1 MRHILILLILLLGSQ
16 PVLADT
22 LAAGVPVVVSGTVP
36 DEATHAK
43 LIARV
48 RELYGADKVV
58 DQLVIGKVSMPPNWV
73 EHLDRLLDPG
83 LHQISH
89 GQLKIEGNLVSV
101 RGEVA
106 NEAQRQ
112 QIASDMAT
120 RLNPT
125 YTIRNGLHVAA
136 RDQSLIDNALANRN
150 IEFETGSDNLTAAGK
165 NILDA
170 IAAALIKL
178 QDKRVDITG
187 YTDDHGVRASNISLS
202 QARADA
208 VKIYLISRN
217 VQPERINT
225 YGAGPDRP
233 IASNDTAEGRSR
245 NRRIEFRV
253 VQ

>member
-1 MRHILILLILLLGSQ
+1 MRHIWILFVFGFNPLPLM
-16 PVLADT
+16 ADT
-22 LAAGVPVVVSGTVP
+22 FSSIMPVVVSGTVP

-58 DQLVIGKVSMPPNWV
+58 DQMIIGKVTMPPNWV
-73 EHLDRLLDPG
+73 AHLNRLLDPE
-83 LHQISH
+83 LHQINH
-89 GQLKIEGNLVSV
+89 GQLRIEGNQVSV

-106 NEAQRQ
+106 NELQRQ
-112 QIASDMAT
+112 QIASDMAA

-136 RDQSLIDNALANRN
+136 QDQSLIESALANRN
-150 IEFETGSDNLTAAGK
+150 IEFETGSANLTLAGK
-165 NILDA
+165 GILDA
-170 IAAALIKL
+170 IAVAMIKL
-178 QDKRVDITG
+178 QDKHVDVTG
-187 YTDDHGVRASNISLS
+187 YTDDHGLRASNISLS

-208 VKIYLISRN
+208 IKVYLVSRN
-217 VQPERINT
+217 VQAERINT
-225 YGAGPDRP
+225 YGVGPDRP
-233 IASNDTAEGRSR
+233 VASNDTAEGRSR

>member
-1 MRHILILLILLLGSQ
+1 MRHSWILLLALLTSS
-16 PVLADT
+16 PVLAEGGAPN
-22 LAAGVPVVVSGTVP
+22 LPVVVSGTVP

-58 DQLVIGKVSMPPNWV
+58 DQLVLGKVIMPPNWV
-73 EHLDRLLDPG
+73 EHMGRLLDPG
-83 LHQISH
+83 LRQVSH
-89 GQLKIEGNLVSV
+89 GQLKIEGNQVSV

-125 YTIRNGLHVAA
+125 YTIHNGLHVSAP
-136 RDQSLIDNALANRN
+136 DQGLIDNALANRN
-150 IEFETGSDNLTAAGK
+150 IEFETGSANLTAAGK
-165 NILDA
+165 GILNA
-170 IAAALIKL
+170 IAAAMNKL
-178 QDKRVDITG
+178 QDKHVDITG
-187 YTDDHGVRASNISLS
+187 YTDDHGLRASNISLS

-208 VKIYLISRN
+208 VKAYLVSQNI
-217 VQPERINT
+217 QADRINT
-225 YGAGPDRP
+225 YGVGPDRP
-233 IASNDTAEGRSR
+233 VASNDTAEGRSR

>member
-1 MRHILILLILLLGSQ
+1 MRHIWIFFVFGFNSLPLM
-16 PVLADT
+16 AAT
-22 LAAGVPVVVSGTVP
+22 LSSIIPVVVSGTVP

-58 DQLVIGKVSMPPNWV
+58 DQMVIGKVTMPPNWV
-73 EHLDRLLDPG
+73 EHLNRLLDPE
-83 LHQISH
+83 LHQIGH
-89 GQLKIEGNLVSV
+89 GQLKIEGNQVSV

-106 NEAQRQ
+106 NELQRQ

-125 YTIRNGLHVAA
+125 YTIRNGLHVTAQ
-136 RDQSLIDNALANRN
+136 DQSLIDNALANRN
-150 IEFETGSDNLTAAGK
+150 IEFETGSANLTSAGK
-165 NILDA
+165 GILDA
-170 IAAALIKL
+170 IAAAMIKL
-178 QDKRVDITG
+178 QDKHVDITG
-187 YTDDHGVRASNISLS
+187 YTDNHGLRASNISLS

-208 VKIYLISRN
+208 VKAYLVSRN
-217 VQPERINT
+217 VQAERINT
-225 YGAGPDRP
+225 YGVGPDRP
-233 IASNDTAEGRSR
+233 VASNDTAEGRSR

>member
-1 MRHILILLILLLGSQ
+1 MRHTWVLLIALLNPLAL
-16 PVLADT
+16 LADT
-22 LAAGVPVVVSGTVP
+22 SALSVPVVVSGTVP
-36 DEATHAK
+36 DEITHAK

-48 RELYGADKVV
+48 RELYGADKVI
-58 DQLVIGKVSMPPNWV
+58 DQLVIGKVTMPPNWV
-73 EHLDRLLDPG
+73 EHLSRLLDPA
-83 LHQISH
+83 LRQISH

-112 QIASDMAT
+112 QITSDMAT

-125 YTIRNGLHVAA
+125 YTIHNGLHVTVQ
-136 RDQSLIDNALANRN
+136 DQSLIDNALANHN
-150 IEFETGSDNLTAAGK
+150 IEFEIGSANLTATGK
-165 NILDA
+165 SILNP
-170 IAAALIKL
+170 IASAMIKL
-178 QDKRVDITG
+178 EDKHVDITG
-187 YTDDHGVRASNISLS
+187 YTDDHGLRASNISLS

-208 VKIYLISRN
+208 VKAYLVSQN

-225 YGAGPDRP
+225 YGVGPDRP
-233 IASNDTAEGRSR
+233 VASNDTADGRSR

>member
-1 MRHILILLILLLGSQ
+1 MRIIWLLAVILLNPLTAK
-16 PVLADT
+16 ADMP
-22 LAAGVPVVVSGTVP
+22 ASSIPVVVSGTVP

-48 RELYGADKVV
+48 RELYGQDKVV
-58 DQLVIGKVSMPPNWV
+58 DQLVLGKVVMPPNWV
-73 EHLDRLLDPG
+73 EHLNRLLDPA

-89 GQLKIEGNLVSV
+89 GQLKVEGSEVSV

-125 YTIRNGLHVAA
+125 YTIHNGLHVAVQ
-136 RDQSLIDNALANRN
+136 DQSLIDSALANRN
-150 IEFETGSDNLTAAGK
+150 IEFETGSANLTPAGK
-165 NILDA
+165 TILDA
-170 IAAALIKL
+170 IAAAMIKL
-178 QDKRVDITG
+178 QDKHVDITG
-187 YTDDHGVRASNISLS
+187 YTDDHGLRASNINLS

-208 VKIYLISRN
+208 VKAYLVSRN
-217 VQPERINT
+217 VQAERINT
-225 YGAGPDRP
+225 YGVGPDRP